1 VGTRPG
7 EDAGEQRAGGRQF
20 CRGCGPAEGRER
32 VVEDEVGLDGHG
44 DAWRRKNIGLERNS
58 EEWSAYLLLLVTRSW
73 WGLKGRWKARGGSGG
88 ESEKGVGGSE
98 SGGVGEIESKGV
110 VERSV

>member
-1 VGTRPG
+1 M
-7 EDAGEQRAGGRQF
+7 
-20 CRGCGPAEGRER
+20 
-32 VVEDEVGLDGHG
+32 
-44 DAWRRKNIGLERNS
+44 
-58 EEWSAYLLLLVTRSW
+58 VTRSW